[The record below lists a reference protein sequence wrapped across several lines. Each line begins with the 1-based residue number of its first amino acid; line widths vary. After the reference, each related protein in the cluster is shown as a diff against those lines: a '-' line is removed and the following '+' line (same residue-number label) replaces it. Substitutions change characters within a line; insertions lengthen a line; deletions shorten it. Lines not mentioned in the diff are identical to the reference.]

1 MSFISREELNSL
13 VNRTADLIRTAV
25 DYKFILVLLFLKRLN
40 DVWTFERKQYKIRLM
55 KEAKLSDKE
64 AEEWIDKRED
74 IHSFNVPKEFLWDKM
89 TKDVKRLPERLA
101 TGISEVAKRN
111 TEFQGVID
119 RVDFLE
125 FARNP
130 ENRELLRQL
139 VELFNKYDLGGE
151 DVSPDVLGDAYEHIL
166 MKFAP
171 QRAKEGEIYTPREVI
186 RLMVEILDPKPGEN
200 VYDPYDG
207 TPIQGQDYVWIL
219 EPARRRGGGAKA
231 KLT

>member
-1 MSFISREELNSL
+1 
-13 VNRTADLIRTAV
+13 
-25 DYKFILVLLFLKRLN
+25 
-40 DVWTFERKQYKIRLM
+40 
-55 KEAKLSDKE
+55 
-64 AEEWIDKRED
+64 
-74 IHSFNVPKEFLWDKM
+74 M

-119 RVDFLE
+119 RVDFLG

-186 RLMVEILDPKPGEN
+186 RLMV
-200 VYDPYDG
+200 
-207 TPIQGQDYVWIL
+207 
-219 EPARRRGGGAKA
+219 
-231 KLT
+231 